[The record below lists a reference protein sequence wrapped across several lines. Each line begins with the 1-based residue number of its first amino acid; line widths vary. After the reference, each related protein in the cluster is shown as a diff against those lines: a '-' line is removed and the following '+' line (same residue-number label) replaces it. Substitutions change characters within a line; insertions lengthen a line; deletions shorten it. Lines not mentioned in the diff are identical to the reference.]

1 MQTKNLITAVSEEN
15 VASATPAAE
24 LKGRVDLGH
33 APVGAA
39 LVVAV
44 LFCCTSITRAAV
56 TLVADGRANAVIVVP
71 SQASRAAAEGA
82 AILRDHLLQ
91 ISGAPLRVLKES
103 ELGLVK
109 VAQDRVEPV
118 SGKPVAESYIL
129 IGEGELTEK
138 LGISSK
144 GLGPGGIL
152 IRTFANG
159 LAMLGAD
166 DKTPSDPYGSRY
178 AVTAFLEDELS
189 CRYLWPGESGKVV
202 PKQRTITVGPLDVRF
217 TPLFEQR
224 DIRSSGYSSRLQE
237 GLDRLGFTK
246 EDFLRVREKASAT
259 LSQGNDWMGWQRLGG
274 TLGLQTGD
282 GTILTAQTWAKFLKE
297 HPEWFAMQRDGSRH
311 FDPTWERPRLCKS
324 NAALIDAI
332 AQEKI
337 GELDA
342 HPGQRSISLMT
353 QDGGGKAGF
362 CLCDACKA
370 LDPPRG
376 RVTRIWTYDHESGR
390 TERFDYVSLTDRMIY
405 FYNAIAEKVAKKYPD
420 VLFTGQAYSVYRSPP
435 LLHKLHP
442 NIVIRFVHSTE
453 HYANDSIRREG
464 MADWDLW
471 AQAAQKIYWRPNLLL
486 WGRHEGTAGAY
497 VHKLAEDFNHIAH
510 NKCVGTDF
518 DSCMHHWATQGL
530 NYYVLAKLHWNPDL
544 DVDAVIDDYCRSGFG
559 KASGQIK
566 RYLARIEQ
574 LTNQTAAEAAGSA
587 DVTEP
592 YTPQAIAELRGFLD
606 AADKAAS
613 DDQEVGRRI
622 AFLRLGF
629 DFTELQAKIYRLLR
643 LSGQRRLNADEQAE
657 AIRLLDEKFRMM
669 RRIFEQEHFAVNTA
683 AMCWG
688 EWARFK
694 RLGWTGPTRR
704 ATEASASVATVEKG
718 GQ

>member
-1 MQTKNLITAVSEEN
+1 
-15 VASATPAAE
+15 
-24 LKGRVDLGH
+24 
-33 APVGAA
+33 
-39 LVVAV
+39 
-44 LFCCTSITRAAV
+44 
-56 TLVADGRANAVIVVP
+56 
-71 SQASRAAAEGA
+71 
-82 AILRDHLLQ
+82 
-91 ISGAPLRVLKES
+91 
-103 ELGLVK
+103 
-109 VAQDRVEPV
+109 
-118 SGKPVAESYIL
+118 
-129 IGEGELTEK
+129 
-138 LGISSK
+138 
-144 GLGPGGIL
+144 
-152 IRTFANG
+152 
-159 LAMLGAD
+159 
-166 DKTPSDPYGSRY
+166 
-178 AVTAFLEDELS
+178 
-189 CRYLWPGESGKVV
+189 
-202 PKQRTITVGPLDVRF
+202 
-217 TPLFEQR
+217 
-224 DIRSSGYSSRLQE
+224 
-237 GLDRLGFTK
+237 
-246 EDFLRVREKASAT
+246 
-259 LSQGNDWMGWQRLGG
+259 
-274 TLGLQTGD
+274 
-282 GTILTAQTWAKFLKE
+282 
-297 HPEWFAMQRDGSRH
+297 
-311 FDPTWERPRLCKS
+311 
-324 NAALIDAI
+324 
-332 AQEKI
+332 
-337 GELDA
+337 
-342 HPGQRSISLMT
+342 
-353 QDGGGKAGF
+353 
-362 CLCDACKA
+362 
-370 LDPPRG
+370 
-376 RVTRIWTYDHESGR
+376 
-390 TERFDYVSLTDRMIY
+390 MIY

-497 VHKLAEDFNHIAH
+497 VHKLAEDFSHIAH

-592 YTPQAIAELRGFLD
+592 YTPQVVAELRGFLD

-704 ATEASASVATVEKG
+704 AAEAFASGATVEKG